1 MGGGETGDIDFTPS
15 GFLSGGNNVL
25 AGLEAATAALRAFF
39 RPDNP
44 RAIAAGTRFVTVLDE
59 DLRQVVQRSSPLEAG
74 GEAISAFEADPRYW
88 SRWLLGVREASATIC
103 DAYALLPAVDGLY
116 SAESRHR
123 VARRLADSVRWNL
136 CDRQAPD
143 AALWARLGTL
153 FANEVEGR
161 ANECLAGDV
170 EGVVREYVRALA
182 YHSAALDRLTVPQA
196 LAVARLI
203 QLSLPF
209 LSVTRKP
216 VSGPHYEVSP
226 ARTPVP
232 RRNLGGGGSAE
243 WHFVAAAAN
252 DLLLEFEAQFERGE
266 VPRPLAGAEPAL
278 FAEAVRHLRRMWSS
292 EQPRRR
298 FRRHETNGCLSLVR
312 GLADCRSVLD
322 GSEPDAPT
330 EAAVENLG
338 RHGVGASFG
347 PGRGGHGLDPGQLVA
362 LRFVDGDG
370 WHLGLVRRLSIGE
383 RGAHVGVEIL
393 SRQGRAGRADDG
405 EASLDVILCDP
416 LQRGEAT
423 RVISAPDSL
432 QSDAPLF
439 VPRAGGIQKLQPL
452 DAMLR
457 GRGFDLRVY
466 QVL

>member
-1 MGGGETGDIDFTPS
+1 MRGGETGDIDFTPS
-15 GFLSGGNNVL
+15 GCLSGGGNVL

-39 RPDNP
+39 RPDNA
-44 RAIAAGTRFVTVLDE
+44 RAVATGTRLVAVFDD
-59 DLRQVVQRSSPLEAG
+59 DLRQAVQRSSPLEAG
-74 GEAISAFEADPRYW
+74 AHAISTFEADPHYW

-103 DAYALLPAVDGLY
+103 EAYALLPAVDGLY

-123 VARRLADSVRWNL
+123 VARRLADSVKWNL

-143 AALWARLGTL
+143 AALWSRLGAL
-153 FANEVEGR
+153 FETEAENR

-182 YHSAALDRLTVPQA
+182 YQSAALDQLTVAQG

-209 LSVTRKP
+209 LSVCRNP
-216 VSGPHYEVSP
+216 VSGPHYGVSP
-226 ARTPVP
+226 IREPIPHRQLQADA
-232 RRNLGGGGSAE
+232 SAE
-243 WHFVAAAAN
+243 WHFVPAAAN
-252 DLLLEFEAQFERGE
+252 DLLRELEAQFDRGE
-266 VPRPLAGAEPAL
+266 VPRPLAGADPAL
-278 FAEAVRHLRRMWSS
+278 FADAVGHLRRMWAS

-298 FRRHETNGCLSLVR
+298 FRRHETTGCLSLAR

-322 GSEPDAPT
+322 GADPIVLK

-338 RHGVGASFG
+338 RHGVGACLC
-347 PGRGGHGLDPGQLVA
+347 PGRGGHGLDPGEIVA
-362 LRFVDGDG
+362 LRFVDGEG

-393 SRQGRAGRADDG
+393 SRQAQAGRADDG
-405 EASLDVILCDP
+405 ESGLDVIVCDP
-416 LQRGEAT
+416 LQRGEAV
-423 RVISAPDSL
+423 RVIAAPDSL
-432 QSDAPLF
+432 RPDAPIY
-439 VPRAGGIQKLQPL
+439 VSRAGGIQKLKPL
-452 DAMLR
+452 DAMSR